1 MQRSLNNN
9 KIQHLHGPIQKLAC
23 IKKKKNLKGK
33 QPTELYCKSIYKN
46 EI

>member
-23 IKKKKNLKGK
+23 IKKKKFKR
-33 QPTELYCKSIYKN
+33 QTTY
-46 EI
+46 